1 MASAPEP
8 AVGRPSRAFAWLVIA
23 FGWLVVP
30 AVVVA
35 AVVAWHELPG
45 LSALPES
52 GVTALLPSR
61 TAAVE
66 TEREATT
73 LFGSSLLARIAVVQR
88 NPNGITLRQQR
99 QIVGV
104 AIRLDRGRLEGFP
117 RGSRALP
124 YSNAF
129 GIAPGASE
137 RGTTVITYL
146 GFPSNTAPGSQRTL
160 ADRYAG
166 LVSVSGA
173 HAAATGF
180 IPGSM
185 AQSDAVDRGLP
196 WVTLAAILLI
206 AAILALYLRSIV
218 APLVA
223 LAAAGLAYVLAVHVM
238 AWLAS
243 RLGVEIQ
250 HEVEPIVVVL
260 LLAVVTDYSVFL
272 LSGARAKILEGERP
286 RPAVR
291 RATAEVLPII
301 VTAGLVV
308 AAGLATLRL
317 AGIGFVSALG
327 PAMAIVVLVGLAV
340 SVLFVPAVMGL
351 LGRLAFWPGL
361 REGADAH
368 EPLTARAGAWLRRV
382 LANGTSR
389 RLGAI
394 PTLVLA
400 ATGLV
405 AAASGLSQMQLAL
418 TPIRGL
424 PAETPASRADRQAS
438 LGFAPGVIAPTELV
452 VRGRDIGFRAAALK
466 TFGRTLR
473 AEPEVAAVVGAALP
487 TLPRAAQPIFRSR
500 TGDAVRYFVAFEH
513 HPYGSAG
520 IDDLHR
526 LQRAMPRLLAGAGL
540 SGATVGYAGD
550 TAMAAE
556 TTGLIGHDLLVV
568 GIAATLANLVLLALF
583 LRSLVAALLLVG
595 TSLLGVAATIGLT
608 AYATRT
614 VLGTADITYY
624 VPLAVG
630 VLLFS
635 LGTDYNLFIVGRIWQ
650 ESDRGD
656 IGTAIRAAVPRAG
669 RAISIAALALAGSFA
684 TLWIIP
690 IAPFRTFAFAVCVGV
705 LIDAF
710 IVRTLMIPALLASF
724 GNASQWPS
732 RRAAAKADARSEP
745 PATLPVRDTR

>member
-1 MASAPEP
+1 
-8 AVGRPSRAFAWLVIA
+8 
-23 FGWLVVP
+23 
-30 AVVVA
+30 
-35 AVVAWHELPG
+35 
-45 LSALPES
+45 
-52 GVTALLPSR
+52 
-61 TAAVE
+61 
-66 TEREATT
+66 
-73 LFGSSLLARIAVVQR
+73 
-88 NPNGITLRQQR
+88 
-99 QIVGV
+99 
-104 AIRLDRGRLEGFP
+104 
-117 RGSRALP
+117 
-124 YSNAF
+124 
-129 GIAPGASE
+129 
-137 RGTTVITYL
+137 
-146 GFPSNTAPGSQRTL
+146 
-160 ADRYAG
+160 
-166 LVSVSGA
+166 
-173 HAAATGF
+173 
-180 IPGSM
+180 M

-238 AWLAS
+238 AWLAL

-340 SVLFVPAVMGL
+340 CVLFVPAVIGL

-368 EPLTARAGAWLRRV
+368 EPLTARTGAWLRRV
-382 LANGTSR
+382 LANAASR

-424 PAETPASRADRQAS
+424 PAETPAARADRQAS

-452 VRGRDIGFRAAALK
+452 VRGRNIGFRAAALK

-513 HPYGSAG
+513 HPYDSAG

-540 SGATVGYAGD
+540 PGATVGYAGD

-583 LRSLVAALLLVG
+583 LRSLVAPLLLVG
-595 TSLLGVAATIGLT
+595 TSLLGVAATLGLT

-614 VLGTADITYY
+614 VLGTADVTYY

-690 IAPFRTFAFAVCVGV
+690 IAPFQTFALAVGVGV

-724 GNASQWPS
+724 GNASRWPS
-732 RRAAAKADARSEP
+732 RGAVPGADARSETA